1 MLYIE
6 KNPRNLSP
14 GFDVT
19 GTTEA
24 NTSAILHKRGL
35 ESTHHRTPCLP
46 TTGAHAYPPQDPML
60 THQNASSFL
69 TDLVDQ
75 LRSFMEVVPEA
86 GVNLIVVERVL
97 QDPVLDRE
105 QPATNHCCQSLVA
118 TSHT

>member
-1 MLYIE
+1 ML
-6 KNPRNLSP
+6 
-14 GFDVT
+14 
-19 GTTEA
+19 
-24 NTSAILHKRGL
+24 
-35 ESTHHRTPCLP
+35 THHRTPCLP
-46 TTGAHAYPPQDPML
+46 TTGPYAYPPQDPML